1 MMQASV
7 APQPLP
13 PIDSVRIKTQRPLS
27 NEQRTSPIQNLTF
40 EGGGAKGYCYIGALQ
55 VLEEEGIYPHN
66 IQRVAGTSVGSMFA
80 LLAATGCPTSYMLEK
95 VPADFEAV
103 AKDGSGGQFRSFARA
118 ARRRGMHP
126 GQRLYDFLG
135 SILEDTTGSADITF
149 TQLYERCGR
158 ELCIP
163 VTNVSRMMTEYC
175 HIKTTPNM
183 PVRVATRMSMS
194 LPVMLQP
201 INLITGLDRVV
212 GKEPEVYVDGGL
224 LCNNPIHVFD
234 GWWLSMDAKDSFLRR
249 MRPLEHASEHYP
261 RSSRFSPNN
270 PHTLGFTLVSAEEA
284 DITRGW
290 MDPSATPTRPN
301 TKTALAFTEKEIEK
315 AKGHQMQQPVQ
326 KLLDHLDAFDAD
338 SDGRITR
345 AELHAAIASGGLS
358 SDELTTIFGS
368 TSSDDIFD
376 RMNVAGDDAVY
387 FGEVLA
393 FLESI
398 GLDVTTQ
405 LVGFPARAP
414 KNMLEF
420 ALNMLEAVTRDL
432 TRANQGLGDRDRIV
446 PIDTDYVGTTTF
458 DLVQADLDFMVNSGR
473 NHTKVF
479 LNHHR

>member
-1 MMQASV
+1 
-7 APQPLP
+7 
-13 PIDSVRIKTQRPLS
+13 
-27 NEQRTSPIQNLTF
+27 
-40 EGGGAKGYCYIGALQ
+40 
-55 VLEEEGIYPHN
+55 
-66 IQRVAGTSVGSMFA
+66 
-80 LLAATGCPTSYMLEK
+80 
-95 VPADFEAV
+95 
-103 AKDGSGGQFRSFARA
+103 
-118 ARRRGMHP
+118 MHP
-126 GQRLYDFLG
+126 GQKLYDFLG
-135 SILEDTTGSADITF
+135 SILLDTTGSADITF
-149 TQLYERCGR
+149 AQLFERCGR

-175 HIKTTPNM
+175 HVKTTPNM
-183 PVRVATRMSMS
+183 SVRVATRMSMS

-201 INLITGLDRVV
+201 INLVPGLDRVLNN
-212 GKEPEVYVDGGL
+212 EPEVYVDGGL

-290 MDPSATPTRPN
+290 MDQTATPTRPG
-301 TKTALAFTEKEIEK
+301 TKTALDFTEKEIEK
-315 AKGHQMQQPVQ
+315 AKGHQMQAPVQ
-326 KLLDHLDAFDAD
+326 KLLDHFDAFDTD

-358 SDELTTIFGS
+358 TEELTTIFGT
-368 TSSDDIFD
+368 TSPDDIFN
-376 RMNVAGDDAVY
+376 RMNVAGDDAID

-405 LVGFPARAP
+405 LVGFPARPP

-458 DLVQADLDFMVNSGR
+458 DLVQDDLDFMVNSGR
-473 NHTKVF
+473 NHTKAF
-479 LNHHR
+479 LSHHR